1 MKSFNVIFLF
11 AVYAR
16 FETVKAMDFLRA
28 QLDTNFR
35 KQWDTSA
42 TQLKI
47 IEENKETN
55 TDLVYWEMRW
65 PVTFIKVLL
74 SNVLL
79 IKGFIIF
86 YFRNLLQIVIMCSK
100 GS

>member
-1 MKSFNVIFLF
+1 
-11 AVYAR
+11 
-16 FETVKAMDFLRA
+16 MDFLRA

-79 IKGFIIF
+79 TKGFTIF
-86 YFRNLLQIVIMCSK
+86 FLF
-100 GS
+100 

>member
-1 MKSFNVIFLF
+1 MIYFF

-16 FETVKAMDFLRA
+16 FETVKAMDFLRV

-65 PVTFIKVLL
+65 PVNLIKVLL
-74 SNVLL
+74 LNVLL
-79 IKGFIIF
+79 TKII
-86 YFRNLLQIVIMCSK
+86 NVIF
-100 GS
+100 

>member
-16 FETVKAMDFLRA
+16 FEMVKAMDFLRA

-86 YFRNLLQIVIMCSK
+86 YFRNHLQIVIMCSK

>member
-16 FETVKAMDFLRA
+16 FEMVKAMDFLRA

-55 TDLVYWEMRW
+55 TDVVYWEMRW

-86 YFRNLLQIVIMCSK
+86 YFRNHLQIVIMCSK

>member
-1 MKSFNVIFLF
+1 M
-11 AVYAR
+11 YAR

-35 KQWDTSA
+35 KQWDSSA

-47 IEENKETN
+47 IEENTETN

-65 PVTFIKVLL
+65 PVTFIKVKVLL

-79 IKGFIIF
+79 KGFIIF
-86 YFRNLLQIVIMCSK
+86 YFRNHLQIVIMCSK

>member
-1 MKSFNVIFLF
+1 M
-11 AVYAR
+11 YAR

-55 TDLVYWEMRW
+55 TDVVYWEMRW

-86 YFRNLLQIVIMCSK
+86 YFRNHLQIVIMCSK